1 MSSNKIGNTEAI
13 FLIII
18 VTVAHIILNIP
29 QYILNETSTSSIL
42 NIVYVSIIALAI
54 CYVIYKL
61 FNYFPGQDIVD
72 VGKYLGGNWLKIII
86 GILYTA
92 YLFFISSILLRNFSE
107 SLKIIYFPNTA
118 VVIVILVFLL
128 GTTIVNKIGLT
139 SIIRCNLIISPL
151 VLIAMLILFLSTSG
165 EFVWQRALPIL
176 GHGFYETFIKGLSNI
191 YAFGG
196 ISVLY
201 LISPLLYKQS
211 DLKKIGLFSIG
222 ASSIYLI
229 LGIASLLFMFPFI
242 TNTQTLLSIYIS
254 TREVNFG
261 EFIQRTDAVFI
272 LIWILAIFSYLSIVI
287 SFILAFIKKV
297 IPIKFSKPMIYS
309 VSALIFSFSLLP
321 ENSAQIIFTEDTIYK
336 YVVISLVFVIS
347 PLILLLGTLKK
358 RKNDDNIQDMVKL
371 SEKENMQN

>member
-1 MSSNKIGNTEAI
+1 MTSNKIGNTEVI

-18 VTVAHIILNIP
+18 VTIAHIILNIP
-29 QYILNETSTSSIL
+29 QYILNSTSTSSIL
-42 NIVYVSIIALAI
+42 NIIYVSFVALVI
-54 CYVIYKL
+54 CYIVYKL
-61 FNYFPGQDIVD
+61 FRYFPGQDIID
-72 VGKYLGGNWLKIII
+72 VAKYLSGNWLKIII
-86 GILYTA
+86 GVLYIA

-118 VVIVILVFLL
+118 VVTVILVFLL
-128 GTTIVNKIGLT
+128 GATIVNKIGLT
-139 SIIRCNLIISPL
+139 GIIRCNLIISPL

-176 GHGFYETFIKGLSNI
+176 GHGFYETFINGLSNI

-201 LISPLLYKQS
+201 LISPLLYRQS

-261 EFIQRTDAVFI
+261 EFIQRTDAIFI

-287 SFILAFIKKV
+287 SFILALTKKV

-309 VSALIFSFSLLP
+309 VAALIFSFSLLP

-358 RKNDDNIQDMVKL
+358 RR
-371 SEKENMQN
+371 